1 MAAVSIYIP
10 QIDRVRGAP
19 YSLAAGRVGARIVG
33 LPPGDAVLPLSD
45 VGAYAVAGHPR
56 FMPLDSLDIVLRRD
70 RLHETGLATLPTTR
84 IASPEDV
91 PNGMFAKIN
100 NSAKPSDGLVM
111 QPHLGFPQTDLDVS
125 FSVGPDGSVRAF
137 AVMHLTHLDA
147 KQPGN
152 TQMAE
157 AGDVAWAVDALAG
170 ACDHLGIRGGIHNV
184 QFLWYEDKWC
194 VIDWNP
200 RPAFVHTEGLA
211 AMGDY
216 MDRALA
222 HMLGRPIPEGQ
233 DPVFETRGYWDKP
246 VPAAFEPE
254 LRRIG
259 LLPRRKAGQLHFNRV
274 SGVGTPDELAAKF
287 NQLENLL

>member
-1 MAAVSIYIP
+1 MAAVRLQVPLFDSGKISSYRP
-10 QIDRVRGAP
+10 
-19 YSLAAGRVGARIVG
+19 SLERLGVSVVLSG
-33 LPPGDAVLPLSD
+33 LSDAVLALSD
-45 VGAYAVAGHPR
+45 GGAYALAGHPR
-56 FMPLDSLDIVLRRD
+56 FMSLDALETVLRRD
-70 RLHETGLATLPTTR
+70 RLHETGLATLPTIR
-84 IASPEDV
+84 IDQNDLAP
-91 PNGMFAKIN
+91 PGMFAKVN
-100 NSAKPSDGLVM
+100 NSARPMDGWVA

-125 FSVGPDGSVRAF
+125 FSVGPDGSVRTF
-137 AVMHLTHLDA
+137 AVMHLTHLEA

-157 AGDVAWAVDALAG
+157 AGDVAWAVDALTD
-170 ACDHLGIRGGIHNV
+170 ACDRLGIRGGIHNV

-222 HMLGRPIPEGQ
+222 HMLGLPIPEGQ
-233 DPVFETRGYWDKP
+233 DPVFETRGYWDRP
-246 VPAAFEPE
+246 VPAALEPE

-259 LLPRRKAGQLHFNRV
+259 LLPRRKAGQPHFNRV